1 MTTQFV
7 LTALPG
13 VPLIRAGDDLATLIL
28 EGLTRAEIVLQ
39 HGDIIVVSSKV
50 VSKAEDR
57 ACHLTQVVP
66 SAEAVR
72 LAEIS
77 GKDPRLVEVLLAES
91 NRVLRVREGV
101 IIVEHR
107 LGFVCANAGL
117 DHSNVPDAG
126 GQTRDWVLMLPSD
139 PDASALKL
147 RARLQE
153 VSGVEIGVLI
163 IDSHGRAW
171 RLGTV
176 GTMIGVS
183 GVPALLDLR
192 GRSDLFNVPLR
203 TTEVGLGDEVA
214 AAASVLMGQADES
227 RPVVHARGMPYPLRE
242 ASLQEILRPEKDDLF
257 R

>member
-1 MTTQFV
+1 MTTRFV
-7 LTALPG
+7 LTALPEI
-13 VPLIRAGDDLATLIL
+13 PLIRAGDDLATLIL
-28 EGLTRAEIVLQ
+28 DGLRRADIALQ

-57 ACHLTQVVP
+57 ACHLAQVEP
-66 SAEAVR
+66 SAEALR
-72 LAEIS
+72 LAGIS
-77 GKDPRLVEVLLAES
+77 GKDPRVVEVLLTES
-91 NRVLRVREGV
+91 KRVLKARKGV

-117 DHSNVPDAG
+117 DHSNVPDSG

-139 PDASALKL
+139 PDASAHKL

-153 VSGVEIGVLI
+153 VSGAEIGVLI

-183 GVPALLDLR
+183 GMPALLDLR
-192 GRSDLFNVPLR
+192 GRPDLFNVPLK

-214 AAASVLMGQADES
+214 AAASIIMGQADEG
-227 RPVVHARGMPYPLRE
+227 RPVVHARGLPYPLRE
-242 ASLQEILRPEKDDLF
+242 ASLQEILRPEKEDLF